1 MGKVKKKKKKKRECV
16 TVCEREDRPGK
27 KKSKRRRW
35 ESFWYDKIDGKWERH
50 KPNEINKK
58 ENPTS

>member
-1 MGKVKKKKKKKRECV
+1 MGKVKKKKKRRESVSLCV
-16 TVCEREDRPGK
+16 REKTVRGK
-27 KKSKRRRW
+27 KKAKRRRW